1 MQHQGMDVDYDDGLD
16 AANIAAAQGMSR
28 QQQYMGNDF
37 YIPEGQGMMQND
49 NYMMPDLV
57 VEFLR
62 EFRDLVHR
70 DVYVQDSTG
79 AFKPDILS
87 RQEKLDGI
95 HMSYQL
101 KFASISERFYKQS
114 TWPHPD
120 LVYPILE
127 DDVFLMLYKELYF
140 RHVYARLGQSLT
152 LEQRMESYDNYCLLF
167 DRIFGDEDDMQAIDL
182 PDQWLW
188 DMVEEFVYQFQEFCR
203 YRSKDLK
210 KRTAAE
216 MEALAAKPT
225 AWDTLEVM
233 GYLQKMVSKSEINQI
248 LRDDANDPEA
258 CRLHLALA
266 GEVGISHVQ
275 NVLGYFSLVSMARVH
290 VMCGDYY
297 TALKTVDNLDFR
309 GNTTDQ
315 VPMYMR
321 VTSCYITLYY
331 NMGFSFMM
339 MRRYSEAVKTL
350 TQVLL
355 YIQRTQHLA
364 QPYQYEQTAKRSEQ
378 MYKLITMCIS
388 LCPQRMVED
397 SITSYLT
404 DKYTDQVARLS
415 KGDESMFE
423 EFFGYAGPKS
433 IYPGVPNYNDVPA
446 KEITQA
452 LSQQWTVFLS
462 ELRQQQKLP
471 TIRSYL
477 KLYTKIST
485 AKLAT
490 FADIPESVL
499 RAHIM
504 CLKHKSRGNA
514 PADFSLDKSVVNIAD
529 TRVAPTLAHF
539 YIKHIN
545 KLDQQ
550 VAELTQIR

>member
-1 MQHQGMDVDYDDGLD
+1 MEVDYDDGLD

-28 QQQYMGNDF
+28 QQQYMGSEY

-62 EFRDLVHR
+62 DFRDLVHR

-79 AFKPDILS
+79 AFKPDIVS

-101 KFASISERFYKQS
+101 KFASISERFYKQT

-188 DMVEEFVYQFQEFCR
+188 DMVDEFVFQFHEFCR

-216 MEALAAKPT
+216 IEALAAKPT

-233 GYLQKMVSKSEINQI
+233 GYLQKMVSKSEITQI
-248 LRDDANDPEA
+248 LRDDAADPEA
-258 CRLHLALA
+258 CRLHMALA
-266 GEVGISHVQ
+266 GEVGITHVQ

-297 TALKTVDNLDFR
+297 TALKTLDNLDFR

-331 NMGFSFMM
+331 IMGFSYFM
-339 MRRYSEAVKTL
+339 MRRFSEAVKAL

-364 QPYQYEQTAKRSEQ
+364 QPYHYEQTAKRSEQ
-378 MYKLITMCIS
+378 MYKLIAMCIA

-397 SITSYLT
+397 FVTSHLAE
-404 DKYTDQVARLS
+404 KYTDQVARLT

-433 IYPGVPNYNDVPA
+433 IYPGVPNYNDIPA

-452 LSQQWTVFLS
+452 LGLQWSGLLT
-462 ELRQQQKLP
+462 ELRQQHKLP
-471 TIRSYL
+471 AIRSYL

-485 AKLAT
+485 AKLAKI
-490 FADIPESVL
+490 ADMPEATL
-499 RAHIM
+499 RAHVM

-514 PADFSLDKSVVNIAD
+514 AADFSLEKGVVEIAD

-550 VAELTQIR
+550 VVEIAQIR

>member
-1 MQHQGMDVDYDDGLD
+1 MQHQGMDEYDDGLD

-28 QQQYMGNDF
+28 QQQYMGNNF
-37 YIPEGQGMMQND
+37 YIEEGQGGMQND

-62 EFRDLVHR
+62 DFRDLVHR

-79 AFKPDILS
+79 AFKPDVVQ

-101 KFASISERFYKQS
+101 KFASISDRFYKHT

-140 RHVYARLGQSLT
+140 RHVYALGTSLT
-152 LEQRMESYDNYCLLF
+152 LEQRMESYDNYALLF
-167 DRIFGDEDDMQAIDL
+167 DRIFSDEDDMQAIDL

-188 DMVEEFVYQFQEFCR
+188 DMVDEFVYQFQEFCR

-210 KRTAAE
+210 KRTPAE
-216 MEALAAKPT
+216 IEALAAKPT

-233 GYLQKMVSKSEINQI
+233 GYLQKMVTKSEINLI
-248 LRDDANDPEA
+248 LKDDANDPEA
-258 CRLHLALA
+258 CRLHNALA

-309 GNTTDQ
+309 GNTSDQ

-331 NMGFSFMM
+331 NIGFSYLM

-355 YIQRTQHLA
+355 YITRTQHLA
-364 QPYQYEQTAKRSEQ
+364 QPFQYEQTSKRSEQ
-378 MYKLITMCIS
+378 MYKLVAMCIA
-388 LCPQRMVED
+388 LCPQRHVED
-397 SITSYLT
+397 SIQQYLT
-404 DKYTDQVARLS
+404 EKYTDQMARLS
-415 KGDESMFE
+415 KGEEGMFE

-433 IYPGVPNYNDVPA
+433 IYPGVPNYNDPPI
-446 KEITQA
+446 KEITTA
-452 LSQQWTVFLS
+452 LGQQWSVLLT
-462 ELRQQQKLP
+462 ELRQQHKLP

-490 FADIPESVL
+490 FADIPEPTL

-514 PADFSLDKSVVNIAD
+514 PADCSLEKAVVNIAD
-529 TRVAPTLAHF
+529 TRVAPTFAHYF
-539 YIKHIN
+539 IKHIN

-550 VAELTQIR
+550 VAELTPVR